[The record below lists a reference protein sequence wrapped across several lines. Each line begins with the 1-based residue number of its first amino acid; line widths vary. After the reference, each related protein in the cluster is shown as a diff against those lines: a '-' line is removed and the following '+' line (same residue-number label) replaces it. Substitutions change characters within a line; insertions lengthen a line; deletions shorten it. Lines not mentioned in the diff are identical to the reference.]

1 MATTRTRLLTCA
13 VFGMALT
20 ACKDES
26 PTQPSAT
33 EELGQPSPDLA
44 ATANQW
50 ITRADMPSGARRDLA
65 TAVVTNAAGNSILYA
80 IGGRTLTGGS
90 LSRVQAYNTATNT
103 WSWKASLP
111 VPLYWTNGAAVIGGK
126 IYISGGANSSRAFTS
141 ALYVYN
147 PGTNMW
153 ARKRDMPNTTFRGVT
168 GVINNKLYVLT
179 GCDQED
185 CMIFDPIAFYR
196 YDPATDLWETLPEP
210 SNWHGWGM
218 GGTIG
223 GKLYVTGGSS
233 QLDVYDPVANSWSAR
248 AAMPLRRWMAAG
260 ATLGAKLYVIG
271 GFQENTDGSIVSAVR
286 TTSVYDPAT
295 NSWTNKAPM
304 PSARFGIAAS
314 RVVVNGKARLEVV
327 GGAAPGNNLAFLP

>member
-50 ITRADMPSGARRDLA
+50 ITRADTPSGARRDLA

-111 VPLYWTNGAAVIGGK
+111 VPLY
-126 IYISGGANSSRAFTS
+126 
-141 ALYVYN
+141 
-147 PGTNMW
+147 
-153 ARKRDMPNTTFRGVT
+153 
-168 GVINNKLYVLT
+168 
-179 GCDQED
+179 
-185 CMIFDPIAFYR
+185 
-196 YDPATDLWETLPEP
+196 
-210 SNWHGWGM
+210 
-218 GGTIG
+218 
-223 GKLYVTGGSS
+223 
-233 QLDVYDPVANSWSAR
+233 
-248 AAMPLRRWMAAG
+248 
-260 ATLGAKLYVIG
+260 
-271 GFQENTDGSIVSAVR
+271 
-286 TTSVYDPAT
+286 
-295 NSWTNKAPM
+295 
-304 PSARFGIAAS
+304 
-314 RVVVNGKARLEVV
+314 
-327 GGAAPGNNLAFLP
+327 

>member
-1 MATTRTRLLTCA
+1 
-13 VFGMALT
+13 MALT

-126 IYISGGANSSRAFTS
+126 IYISGG
-141 ALYVYN
+141 
-147 PGTNMW
+147 G
-153 ARKRDMPNTTFRGVT
+153 
-168 GVINNKLYVLT
+168 
-179 GCDQED
+179 
-185 CMIFDPIAFYR
+185 
-196 YDPATDLWETLPEP
+196 
-210 SNWHGWGM
+210 
-218 GGTIG
+218 
-223 GKLYVTGGSS
+223 
-233 QLDVYDPVANSWSAR
+233 
-248 AAMPLRRWMAAG
+248 
-260 ATLGAKLYVIG
+260 
-271 GFQENTDGSIVSAVR
+271 
-286 TTSVYDPAT
+286 
-295 NSWTNKAPM
+295 
-304 PSARFGIAAS
+304 
-314 RVVVNGKARLEVV
+314 
-327 GGAAPGNNLAFLP
+327 